1 MQSHQCLALIQ
12 SNEKQANNT
21 KLMTGQ
27 IDSGRGYYRLLKAID
42 EVNSMFD
49 KVHLHRN
56 VPIKCFC
63 LDPGCVGYLLIR
75 CGTDQITRLFMRL
88 VTSVPDCTQFLDLHL
103 CVKESWEE
111 RSPELWDTNPE
122 ETEETCQTMCLCCF
136 FKVSFGSRKQ
146 KNKLYADCTLPA
158 SVLLFVVLVTVLHL
172 HLTPPAD
179 PCMLHTFSH

>member
-27 IDSGRGYYRLLKAID
+27 LNSGRGYYRLLKAID

-88 VTSVPDCTQFLDLHL
+88 VTSVLDCTQFLDLHL

-111 RSPELWDTNPE
+111 RSPEL
-122 ETEETCQTMCLCCF
+122 
-136 FKVSFGSRKQ
+136 
-146 KNKLYADCTLPA
+146 
-158 SVLLFVVLVTVLHL
+158 
-172 HLTPPAD
+172 
-179 PCMLHTFSH
+179 

>member
-1 MQSHQCLALIQ
+1 MQSHQCLALMQ

-42 EVNSMFD
+42 EVSSMFD
-49 KVHLHRN
+49 KVHVHRN

-75 CGTDQITRLFMRL
+75 CGTDQITRLFMRV
-88 VTSVPDCTQFLDLHL
+88 VTSVLDCTQFLDLHL

-111 RSPELWDTNPE
+111 RSPEL
-122 ETEETCQTMCLCCF
+122 
-136 FKVSFGSRKQ
+136 
-146 KNKLYADCTLPA
+146 
-158 SVLLFVVLVTVLHL
+158 
-172 HLTPPAD
+172 
-179 PCMLHTFSH
+179 